1 MKIIGINNYEY
12 HLTVFG
18 QKEKKTINRFL
29 EPKNLGIESAVIG
42 AAAITGV
49 VIAKKNARNKYLKTL
64 ANDLS
69 KELKKVIKPSD
80 LKSVITRQEFHK
92 IASSLKEENYIASAE
107 NIKNGVFRADFHSH
121 SNFSDGITSVETI
134 MNQAAEYGDKLNKIN
149 GKKFLFALSDH
160 DGVEGV
166 KEALKIIA
174 QSPKKFENVRFI
186 PAAELSLPIPCEV
199 GSVKHNKTKNEVEMI
214 EMLIYGINPFSKAS
228 DEYFSNLYKNR
239 KECVQDALKL
249 ASQKNPDINYL
260 EEEFN
265 KYFTR
270 KKVPYCMLNQ
280 HWRIFH
286 YINLKT
292 RIAIAA
298 KELHKNPEDM
308 YWNVMNELPQIGDHN
323 GQTLDTYFKNNNIK
337 NTTKTYTDEAW
348 NIISEISPKFKGPT
362 LWAPYESSYEKILE
376 YAIKEDAVLA
386 LAHPGFTLQNMRK
399 ENALFQIKNYI
410 DKSKGRLL
418 YSESFHQAYP
428 PTEITQEEINEA
440 NKLLNEAG
448 LISIGGRDKHNNNFK
463 F

>member
-1 MKIIGINNYEY
+1 MKIIEINNYEY
-12 HLTVFG
+12 TPAAFK
-18 QKEKKTINRFL
+18 QREEKAVNKRL
-29 EPKNLGIESAVIG
+29 ELKDIGIGSAIIG
-42 AAAITGV
+42 AAAITGAIIV
-49 VIAKKNARNKYLKTL
+49 KKNTSNKYLKTL

-69 KELKKVIKPSD
+69 KELKTEIKPSD
-80 LKSVITRQEFHK
+80 LKSVITKQEFYK
-92 IASSLKEENYIASAE
+92 IAKSLKEENYIASAE

-121 SNFSDGITSVETI
+121 SNYSDGITSVETI
-134 MNQAAEYGDKLNKIN
+134 MNQAAEYGDKLKKIN

-174 QSPKKFENVRFI
+174 RSPKKFENVKFI

-239 KECVQDALKL
+239 KKCVQDALKL

-260 EEEFN
+260 EEEFI

-280 HWRIFH
+280 HWRVFH

-292 RIAIAA
+292 RIATAA
-298 KELHKNPEDM
+298 KELDKNPEDM
-308 YWNVMNELPQIGDHN
+308 YWKVMNELPQIGGHN

-337 NTTKTYTDEAW
+337 ISTKTYTDEAW
-348 NIISEISPKFKGPT
+348 NVISEIGPKFKGPM
-362 LWAPYESSYEKILE
+362 LWAPYESSYERILE
-376 YAIKEDAVLA
+376 YANKEDAVLA

-428 PTEITQEEINEA
+428 PTEITTEEIKEA

-448 LISIGGRDKHNNNFK
+448 LISIGGRDKHSNNFK